1 MHTYTLFCVDF
12 DGTIM
17 DSMPAFLHS
26 VRGAARRLGR
36 TPPPEAHISKA
47 MGMGSLTKCFTFIF
61 PDLPEEQTGPWVTA
75 YRDIYREEGAALA
88 RPYPGV
94 VETLDALLAAGKR
107 LAVTSNKGEPLLRSG
122 LEDHNLLQYFEL
134 VIGEVPG
141 EPKKPDPET
150 WRRRV
155 APHFPELDVQDVL
168 VVGDGE
174 PDMAFAKALGAA
186 ACLAT
191 YGYGPMERL
200 KGYNPAFQIDTFS
213 DIANWL

>member
-1 MHTYTLFCVDF
+1 MRTYTLFCVDF

-17 DSMPAFLHS
+17 DTMPAFLHS
-26 VRGAARRLGR
+26 MRGAAERLGR
-36 TPPPEAHISKA
+36 TPPPDEHTGLA
-47 MGMGSLTKCFTFIF
+47 MGMGSLARCVTFLF
-61 PDLPEEQTGPWVTA
+61 PDIPEDHTGPWVTA
-75 YRDIYREEGAALA
+75 YRDIYRTEGAALA

-94 VETLDALLAAGKR
+94 VETLEALLAAGKR

-122 LEDHNLLQYFEL
+122 LADHNLLQYFEL
-134 VIGEVPG
+134 VIGELPG
-141 EPKKPDPET
+141 EPKKPDPDT

-155 APHFPELDVQDVL
+155 APHFPGVAVEDVL

-191 YGYGPMERL
+191 YGYGPMDRL
-200 KGYNPAFQIDTFS
+200 VQYNPLFRINAFA
-213 DIANWL
+213 DIADHL